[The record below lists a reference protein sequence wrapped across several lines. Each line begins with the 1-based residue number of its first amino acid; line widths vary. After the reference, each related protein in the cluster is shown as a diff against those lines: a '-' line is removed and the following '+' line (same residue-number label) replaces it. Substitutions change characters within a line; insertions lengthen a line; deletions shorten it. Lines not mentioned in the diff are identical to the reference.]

1 LSLFG
6 SGKLGGKKF
15 YVQDFHNAYR
25 FRPHVNPVRQKFQGY
40 VNFILNREFFGSL
53 YGDPANI
60 NEYRTTISSLV
71 KTADLPS
78 VNFQTE
84 IKNSFNRKRI
94 KLTGREYNP
103 VTMQVYDTVG
113 NEWISLL
120 MKYFSYHFMDP
131 RNQEQGDG
139 PFRRD
144 IGGSSAGKSF
154 GGTDFAGSTF
164 GKSDDSSMSKFTGKF
179 DSNSDGLNIQKTSQF
194 FERID
199 YVLYH
204 GRKGIQYSLINP
216 YLVRFTPS
224 PLDYAD
230 SNAFEFG
237 LEFQYEKFTVHSIAN
252 FDLGAED
259 NDRFDPSA
267 KNMKGPAHELDPVM
281 EDNFA
286 SGHLGEQNLEFL
298 TPNDS
303 DLMLTRSVQEEAIDT
318 PPVEED
324 ESTADGASEETT
336 GDSAP
341 DGEEVTDAQNN
352 AEGDEDN
359 NALVQVYGQAATF
372 PDNAAPDGLFGE
384 SWFGDLLDASLSAA
398 ITGADIKDAALG
410 SLGQSAIRY
419 LDQNPDAV
427 NNGVSGAVDAVRS
440 VIAPEDQAEDPPE
453 ENTPTRGAT
462 P

>member
-53 YGDPANI
+53 YGDPANK

-84 IKNSFNRKRI
+84 VKNSFNRKRI

-113 NEWISLL
+113 NEWITLL
-120 MKYFSYHFMDP
+120 MKYFSFHFMDP

-139 PFRRD
+139 TFRRD
-144 IGGSSAGKSF
+144 IGGSDSGKSF
-154 GGTDFAGSTF
+154 GGTDFAGSEF
-164 GKSDDSSMSKFTGKF
+164 GPSDDSGMSKFTGKF

-259 NDRFDPSA
+259 NDRFDPTA
-267 KNMKGPAHELDPVM
+267 KKMKGPAHELDPVM
-281 EDNFA
+281 KDNLD
-286 SGHLGEQNLEFL
+286 SGPMGEQNLEFL

-303 DLMLTRSVQEEAIDT
+303 DLMLTRSVQEEAIPQ
-318 PPVEED
+318 PPKEEEPD
-324 ESTADGASEETT
+324 DDPSDETT

-341 DGEEVTDAQNN
+341 DGADVTDAQNK
-352 AEGDEDN
+352 AESEDDPN
-359 NALVQVYGQAATF
+359 TLESVYKQGATF
-372 PDNAAPDGLFGE
+372 PTEAEPSGLFGE

-398 ITGADIKDAALG
+398 ITGADVKDAALG

-427 NNGVSGAVDAVRS
+427 KDSITTAVDAVKS
-440 VIAPEDQAEDPPE
+440 VVAPEDQAENPPE
-453 ENTPTRGAT
+453 ENTPTRGT
-462 P
+462 PE